1 MTSDPHLL
9 LEKHFGFR
17 EFLDAQEEV
26 IRSILAGNDALVV
39 MPTGGGKSLC
49 YQLPALMLEG
59 ITVVVSPLIAL
70 MKDQVDALE
79 RRGIAAALINSTLS
93 HADQQ
98 DRIQRLAAGEYK
110 LVYIAPER
118 FRSRSFLDAL
128 GRVTISLFAIDE
140 AHCISQWG
148 HDFRPD
154 YFRLGEVLE
163 KLGRPQVAA
172 FTATATPEVRRDILL
187 QLGLQEPREF
197 VAGFARPNLRLSV
210 HHVEKEFAKYDRLKA
225 LIDEQKTG
233 IIYCAT
239 RKRVEAVHANLT
251 ARGIKAVA
259 YHGGLSEAERDLAQ
273 DQFMSRRYDVAVA
286 TNAFGM
292 GIDRSDIRFVAHFE
306 VPGSLEA
313 YYQEAGR
320 AGRDGEPAVCELY
333 FNYADTRVQD
343 FFIEGSNPSRAVIQE
358 IYGVLRGAV
367 DDQNEV
373 IKAIRDIAS
382 LLNTEG
388 AANNEMAVSA
398 ALSVLHRAD
407 YIDRFDLPGQRTRGT
422 RLLQPAIRPHEL
434 KLDWTALAEKER
446 RDRSKLKHMVEFVY
460 GRDCRQQ
467 TLLRYFGE
475 PEPERCGN
483 CDICADHSHL
493 SRRAGTDEETTL
505 ARKVLSGVARMSTK
519 GADGWRGRY
528 GRGRIVEALLGKRTR
543 TVLDARLDQL
553 STYGL
558 LREEGS
564 SYLNELFRELQA
576 SGLLMQNH
584 LIGAGGREYQTVTL
598 TPLGDQVMRGK
609 TPCEL
614 SWPERGLSI
623 EGGSASREGE
633 RRRSRRDTDGSLPTA
648 RLQNEMPVDARLLT
662 ALKQK
667 RDEIAR
673 DAGNLPRYVIF
684 PDDTLQAFARLK
696 PMDFAAGKRIR
707 GVGEVK
713 AERYLN
719 QFFGSHPAVRQ
730 RTAVKGSRSHRQT
743 KRRSGW
749 APPFASRVTTMV
761 ISTRRTEYRQ
771 QPFRRRWCRCR
782 DLRR

>member
-1 MTSDPHLL
+1 MTPDPHHL

-26 IRSILAGNDALVV
+26 ITSILAGVDALVV

-79 RRGIAAALINSTLS
+79 RRGIPAALINSTLS
-93 HADQQ
+93 LSEQQ
-98 DRIQRLAAGEYK
+98 DRIRRLGTGDYK

-172 FTATATPEVRRDILL
+172 FTATATPEVRRDILS
-187 QLGLQEPREF
+187 QLKLESPKEF
-197 VAGFARPNLRLSV
+197 VAGFARPNLRLNV
-210 HHVEKEFAKYDRLKA
+210 HRVENESAKYGRLKA
-225 LIDEQKTG
+225 LVNEQKTG

-239 RKRVEAVHANLT
+239 RKRVEAVHGNLL
-251 ARGIKAVA
+251 ALGIKAIA

-273 DQFMSRRYDVAVA
+273 DQFMSRKYDVAVA

-333 FNYADTRVQD
+333 FNYADTRVQE
-343 FFIEGSNPSRAVIQE
+343 FFIDGSNPSREVIQE
-358 IYGVLRGAV
+358 VYGVLRDAA
-367 DDQNEV
+367 DDQHETV
-373 IKAIRDIAS
+373 KAIRDIAS

-388 AANNEMAVSA
+388 AANNEMAVGA
-398 ALSVLHRAD
+398 ALSILHRAD

-422 RLLQPAIRPHEL
+422 RIVQPAITRFDL
-434 KLDWTALAEKER
+434 RLDWAALAEKER
-446 RDRSKLKHMVEFVY
+446 RDRSKLKHMIQFVDS
-460 GRDCRQQ
+460 RECRQQ

-475 PEPERCGN
+475 TEPERCGN
-483 CDICADHSHL
+483 CDICAGHVHL
-493 SRRAGTDEETTL
+493 SRRVGTEEETTL
-505 ARKVLSGVARMSTK
+505 VRKALSGVARMSAK
-519 GADGWRGRY
+519 GADGWQGRF
-528 GRGRIVEALLGKRTR
+528 GRMRIMHALLGKRTR
-543 TVLDARLDQL
+543 QVIDARLDQL

-558 LREEGS
+558 LRDEGS
-564 SYLNELFRELQA
+564 SYLNELFRELEA
-576 SGLLMQNH
+576 SGLLAQNRVV
-584 LIGAGGREYQTVTL
+584 GFGGNEFQMVTL
-598 TPLGDQVMRGK
+598 SPLGDDVMRGK
-609 TPCEL
+609 VPCEL
-614 SWPERGLSI
+614 AWPERSSHGRA
-623 EGGSASREGE
+623 GGSHDSE
-633 RRRSRRDTDGSLPTA
+633 RRRKKRPAADRSDSMGFDQEL
-648 RLQNEMPVDARLLT
+648 PVDENLFA
-662 ALKQK
+662 ALKKK
-667 RDEIAR
+667 REEVAR
-673 DAGNLPRYVIF
+673 TVGNVPRYQIF
-684 PDDTLQAFARLK
+684 SDETLKAFARLK
-696 PMDFAAGKRIR
+696 PSDFATARRIR
-707 GVGEVK
+707 GVGEYK

-719 QFFGSHPAVRQ
+719 QFLEVINQ
-730 RTAVKGSRSHRQT
+730 YTANV
-743 KRRSGW
+743 
-749 APPFASRVTTMV
+749 A
-761 ISTRRTEYRQ
+761 
-771 QPFRRRWCRCR
+771 
-782 DLRR
+782 